1 MTRLAIAFAALCLL
15 AAPAFAHA
23 AGRGFV
29 MLLPTGWVI
38 AGGALAVLVSF
49 AAVSLLPRLAMKAP
63 VLPAPLSPVVAQ
75 VMSLLSALVLAA
87 LIVLG
92 CVLLVSFG
100 NHQSD
105 LLTAAELMENYRK

>member
-1 MTRLAIAFAALCLL
+1 MISLNSAARRL
-15 AAPAFAHA
+15 
-23 AGRGFV
+23 
-29 MLLPTGWVI
+29 TET
-38 AGGALAVLVSF
+38 
-49 AAVSLLPRLAMKAP
+49 
-63 VLPAPLSPVVAQ
+63 
-75 VMSLLSALVLAA
+75 A

>member
-38 AGGALAVLVSF
+38 AGGALAVLASF

-63 VLPAPLSPVVAQ
+63 ALPQPLSPVVAQ
-75 VMSLLSALVLAA
+75 SLS
-87 LIVLG
+87 
-92 CVLLVSFG
+92 LVSAIILATLI
-100 NHQSD
+100 
-105 LLTAAELMENYRK
+105 LLGFIGPREDRKSVV